1 MAGIV
6 LVSPVACTAD
16 LIPPA
21 PARPSTLV
29 GRVLKPYF
37 DSPGEPAE
45 PVVERSRL
53 VFSRMFEAGAQN
65 RVALARLMSRPEIE
79 QLHGAVMG
87 TIRGLTARGAWE
99 RVRAFGAMRSPLEY
113 FSPALLP
120 LAAAPAPAGARRF
133 LVIDVAPLT
142 PALRSF
148 APLLRQARSL
158 GCTLIVTCQSPSSLE
173 PGLPALFTSHVA
185 FYHFYKRCLRVMAEN
200 VLAATGAAETNPSG
214 KPTPI
219 NRFGQPL
226 ATPVSRMVGKLG
238 DLKVGE
244 CFLVTP
250 GAPYEPLRT

>member
-1 MAGIV
+1 MV
-6 LVSPVACTAD
+6 LHYVRDPAEIYRQSFAIIRAEAD
-16 LIPPA
+16 LSAIPADLEKLAVRVIHACGMVDVVQDPFFGGLVDRLGA
-21 PARPSTLV
+21 WREAAVGDLLARPTLV
-29 GRVLKPYF
+29 TFTGTHPEREAQAERLF
-37 DSPGEPAE
+37 ADLPA
-45 PVVERSRL
+45 
-53 VFSRMFEAGAQN
+53 A
-65 RVALARLMSRPEIE
+65 
-79 QLHGAVMG
+79 
-87 TIRGLTARGAWE
+87 
-99 RVRAFGAMRSPLEY
+99 
-113 FSPALLP
+113 

-158 GCTLIVTCQSPSSLE
+158 GCTLIVTSQSPGSLE

>member
-1 MAGIV
+1 MPSAPWTSRHTAAALAGGHLLIAGAPGTGKSRLLNGTLLPA
-6 LVSPVACTAD
+6 LVRTGAPLLVIQDPATAHGPT
-16 LIPPA
+16 LGLHAVTSGREA
-21 PARPSTLV
+21 PAAVGDLLAKPTLV
-29 GRVLKPYF
+29 TLTGTHPEREAQAERLF
-37 DSPGEPAE
+37 AELPA
-45 PVVERSRL
+45 
-53 VFSRMFEAGAQN
+53 A
-65 RVALARLMSRPEIE
+65 
-79 QLHGAVMG
+79 
-87 TIRGLTARGAWE
+87 
-99 RVRAFGAMRSPLEY
+99 
-113 FSPALLP
+113 
-120 LAAAPAPAGARRF
+120 LAAAPAPAGTRRF

-142 PALRSF
+142 PAQRSF

-158 GCTLIVTCQSPSSLE
+158 GCTLIVTCQSPGSLE
-173 PGLPALFTSHVA
+173 AGLPALFTSHVA

>member
-1 MAGIV
+1 MPSAPWTPRHTAAALAGGHLLIAGAPGTGKSRLLNGTLLPA
-6 LVSPVACTAD
+6 LVRAGDPLLVIQDPATGHGPTLGLRAATLGREAAVGDLLARPTLVTFTGKHPEREAQAERLFAD
-16 LIPPA
+16 LPA
-21 PARPSTLV
+21 A
-29 GRVLKPYF
+29 
-37 DSPGEPAE
+37 
-45 PVVERSRL
+45 
-53 VFSRMFEAGAQN
+53 
-65 RVALARLMSRPEIE
+65 
-79 QLHGAVMG
+79 
-87 TIRGLTARGAWE
+87 
-99 RVRAFGAMRSPLEY
+99 
-113 FSPALLP
+113 
-120 LAAAPAPAGARRF
+120 LAAAPAPAGTRRF

-200 VLAATGAAETNPSG
+200 VLAATGAEETNPSG

-226 ATPVSRMVGKLG
+226 ATPASRMVGRLG
-238 DLKVGE
+238 ELKVGE

-250 GAPYEPLRT
+250 GAPYEQLRT

>member
-1 MAGIV
+1 MPSAPWTPRHTAAVLAGGHLLLAGAPGTGKSRLLNGTLLPA
-6 LVSPVACTAD
+6 LVRAGDPLLVIQDPATGHGPTLGLRAATFGHEASAGDLLAQPTLVAFAGTHPEREAQAERLFAD
-16 LIPPA
+16 LPA
-21 PARPSTLV
+21 
-29 GRVLKPYF
+29 
-37 DSPGEPAE
+37 
-45 PVVERSRL
+45 
-53 VFSRMFEAGAQN
+53 
-65 RVALARLMSRPEIE
+65 ALA
-79 QLHGAVMG
+79 AN
-87 TIRGLTARGAWE
+87 
-99 RVRAFGAMRSPLEY
+99 
-113 FSPALLP
+113 
-120 LAAAPAPAGARRF
+120 PAPAGARRF

-158 GCTLIVTCQSPSSLE
+158 GCTLIVTSQSPSSLE

-226 ATPVSRMVGKLG
+226 ATPASRLVGKLG
-238 DLKVGE
+238 ELKVGE

-250 GAPYEPLRT
+250 GEAYEQLRT

>member
-1 MAGIV
+1 MPSASWTSRHTAAALAGGHLLIAGAPGTGKSRLLNGTLLPA
-6 LVSPVACTAD
+6 LVRIGAPLLVIQDPATAHGPT
-16 LIPPA
+16 LGLPAVTSGREA
-21 PARPSTLV
+21 PAAVGDLLARPTLV
-29 GRVLKPYF
+29 TLTGTHPEREAQAERLF
-37 DSPGEPAE
+37 AELPA
-45 PVVERSRL
+45 
-53 VFSRMFEAGAQN
+53 A
-65 RVALARLMSRPEIE
+65 
-79 QLHGAVMG
+79 
-87 TIRGLTARGAWE
+87 
-99 RVRAFGAMRSPLEY
+99 
-113 FSPALLP
+113 
-120 LAAAPAPAGARRF
+120 LAAA
-133 LVIDVAPLT
+133 

-158 GCTLIVTCQSPSSLE
+158 GCTLIVTSQSPGSLE

-226 ATPVSRMVGKLG
+226 ATPVSRMVGRLG
-238 DLKVGE
+238 ELKVGE

>member
-1 MAGIV
+1 MPSAPWTPRHTAAALAGGHLLIAGAPGTGKSRLLNGTLLPA
-6 LVSPVACTAD
+6 LVRAGDPLLVIQDPATGHGPTLGLRAATFGREAAAGDLLAQPTLVTFAGAHPEREAQAERLFAD
-16 LIPPA
+16 LPA
-21 PARPSTLV
+21 A
-29 GRVLKPYF
+29 
-37 DSPGEPAE
+37 
-45 PVVERSRL
+45 
-53 VFSRMFEAGAQN
+53 
-65 RVALARLMSRPEIE
+65 
-79 QLHGAVMG
+79 
-87 TIRGLTARGAWE
+87 
-99 RVRAFGAMRSPLEY
+99 
-113 FSPALLP
+113 
-120 LAAAPAPAGARRF
+120 LAAAPAPAGPRRF

-200 VLAATGAAETNPSG
+200 VLAATGAEETNPSG

-226 ATPVSRMVGKLG
+226 ATPASRMVGRLG
-238 DLKVGE
+238 ELKVGE

-250 GAPYEPLRT
+250 GAPYEQLRT